1 MDNEVLDRNADRIVK
16 EIGIPPFARYVHARY
31 VDLRRALTGVYFCRP
46 EVRKEVPDRQSKL
59 VTQFLCPIGKV
70 VSLTVPECSRLNR
83 IDLM

>member
-1 MDNEVLDRNADRIVK
+1 MQ
-16 EIGIPPFARYVHARY
+16 
-31 VDLRRALTGVYFCRP
+31 VDLRRAHTGVYFCRP

-70 VSLTVPECSRLNR
+70 VSLTGPECSRLNR